1 MKKTNRKN
9 EIISIALASA
19 NMFAA
24 MAFPKNWDIQLLKD
38 FIIFECLCVIVVF
51 VGWIRKKTR
60 R

>member
-24 MAFPKNWDIQLLKD
+24 MAFPKNGDIQVLKN
-38 FIIFECLCVIVVF
+38 FMIFECLCVIVFF
-51 VGWIRKKTR
+51 VGWILKRKR